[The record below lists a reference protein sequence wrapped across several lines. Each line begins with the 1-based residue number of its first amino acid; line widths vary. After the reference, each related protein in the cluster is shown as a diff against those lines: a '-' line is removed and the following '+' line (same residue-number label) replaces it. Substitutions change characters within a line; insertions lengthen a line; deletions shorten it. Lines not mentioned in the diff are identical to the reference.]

1 MDSPGQNGWIGEAV
15 ARHERLLIG
24 YAARLLGGNDLDAAR
39 DVVQDAFVRLCAQD
53 RATVEP
59 HLAEWLLAVVR
70 HRAIDVRRKAGRM
83 RLVEPRDS
91 ELIPATESNPS
102 AIVETNSDATIV
114 LAMLDAL
121 PGNQAEVI
129 RLKFQHGL
137 SYQQIA
143 NVTKLS
149 VSNVGYL
156 IHTGLKTL
164 RTKLNV
170 SSNDE
175 RAVR

>member
-1 MDSPGQNGWIGEAV
+1 MDSPGQNGWIDEAV

-24 YAARLLGGNDLDAAR
+24 YAARLLGHDLDAAR

-53 RATVEP
+53 RASVEP

-70 HRAIDVRRKAGRM
+70 NRAIDVRRKAGRM
-83 RLVEPRDS
+83 RLIEERDPEATTS
-91 ELIPATESNPS
+91 ETDPS
-102 AIVETNSDATIV
+102 AIAETSGDAASIT
-114 LAMLDAL
+114 AMLDAL
-121 PGNQAEVI
+121 PDNQAEVI

-143 NVTKLS
+143 NVTQLS

-164 RTKLNV
+164 REKLRV
-170 SSNDE
+170 SDE
-175 RAVR
+175 RNVR

>member
-1 MDSPGQNGWIGEAV
+1 MDSPGQQNGWIGHAV
-15 ARHERLLIG
+15 AQHERLLVG
-24 YAARLLGGNDLDAAR
+24 YAARLLGNDLEAAR

-70 HRAIDVRRKAGRM
+70 NRAIDVRRKEGRM
-83 RLVEPRDS
+83 RLIDDDHREVEAS
-91 ELIPATESNPS
+91 ANANP
-102 AIVETNSDATIV
+102 ATIV
-114 LAMLDAL
+114 ESHADASSIVAMLDAL
-121 PGNQAEVI
+121 PANQAEVI

-143 NVTKLS
+143 NITKLS

-164 RTKLNV
+164 RERLHV
-170 SSNDE
+170 RDE
-175 RAVR
+175 RNVR